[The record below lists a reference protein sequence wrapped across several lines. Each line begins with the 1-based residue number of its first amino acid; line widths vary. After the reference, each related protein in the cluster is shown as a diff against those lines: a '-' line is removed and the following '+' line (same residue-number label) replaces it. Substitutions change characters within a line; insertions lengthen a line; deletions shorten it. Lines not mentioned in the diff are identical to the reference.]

1 MYANHLRALTHLQR
15 GLGVGTMAAQPP
27 VRRPTNLPT
36 AMDTPA
42 ITNEDLKVPSLGP
55 CLLRSPGLV
64 GDLVEESGG
73 WTEDDERILLDDRED
88 MVRKA
93 LRADRGALPA
103 IELAGPRRDIF
114 FDPAETCCG
123 IVTCGGLCPGL
134 NDVIRAIVM
143 QAWFGYGVRRV
154 LGLRYGYEGLNPE
167 FGHEPIVLTPDKVS
181 QIHHLGGTVLGT
193 SRGKQD
199 IGVMAD
205 HLDALGITML
215 FVVGGDGSQRGAN
228 ALYQEMQRRGKKVAV
243 VGVPKTIDNDLPFMD
258 RSFGYETAF
267 TAAFH
272 AVHSAHSEARGA
284 RNGIGLVKL
293 MGRDSGFIACST
305 ALATGEA
312 NFVLIPEVSFR
323 LEGTNGLFALLENR
337 LATRDH
343 AVIVVA
349 EGAGQDL
356 VGGTDL
362 GTDASGNKKFADIG
376 LFLKD
381 EIARHFQAS
390 GTEANVKYIDPSYII
405 RAVPASPEDR
415 IFCQTL
421 GRHAVH
427 AAMAGKTGLVVARWH
442 QRFVHL
448 PMGLVTRGRR
458 KVDPQG
464 DLWRSVLEATG
475 QPVRIG
481 T

>member
-1 MYANHLRALTHLQR
+1 
-15 GLGVGTMAAQPP
+15 MAAQPP
-27 VRRPTNLPT
+27 LRRPTNLPT

-228 ALYQEMQRRGKKVAV
+228 APYQEMQRRGKKGGGAAAIDESGGAV
-243 VGVPKTIDNDLPFMD
+243 EPGGDAAGG
-258 RSFGYETAF
+258 SGG
-267 TAAFH
+267 TAA
-272 AVHSAHSEARGA
+272 R
-284 RNGIGLVKL
+284 
-293 MGRDSGFIACST
+293 
-305 ALATGEA
+305 
-312 NFVLIPEVSFR
+312 
-323 LEGTNGLFALLENR
+323 
-337 LATRDH
+337 
-343 AVIVVA
+343 
-349 EGAGQDL
+349 
-356 VGGTDL
+356 
-362 GTDASGNKKFADIG
+362 
-376 LFLKD
+376 
-381 EIARHFQAS
+381 
-390 GTEANVKYIDPSYII
+390 
-405 RAVPASPEDR
+405 
-415 IFCQTL
+415 
-421 GRHAVH
+421 
-427 AAMAGKTGLVVARWH
+427 
-442 QRFVHL
+442 
-448 PMGLVTRGRR
+448 
-458 KVDPQG
+458 
-464 DLWRSVLEATG
+464 
-475 QPVRIG
+475 
-481 T
+481 